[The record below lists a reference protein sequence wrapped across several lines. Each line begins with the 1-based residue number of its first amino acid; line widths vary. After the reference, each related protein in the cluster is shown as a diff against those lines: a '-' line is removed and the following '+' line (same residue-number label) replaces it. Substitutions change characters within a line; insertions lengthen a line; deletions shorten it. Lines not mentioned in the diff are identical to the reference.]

1 MAMNTKTVIV
11 SGSRTITDYQVV
23 KEAIESS
30 PWFGAIDTV
39 YIGDAKGV
47 DTLALR
53 WCKENGITYR
63 IFKAN
68 WGLYGR
74 GAGPERN
81 REMILEGGE
90 AVVAVWD
97 GESKGTRNMLAL
109 AKRFDLPVHP
119 AILKDEI
126 ERRRG

>member
-1 MAMNTKTVIV
+1 MDMNTKTVIF

-30 PWFGAIDTV
+30 PWFGAIDTA

-81 REMILEGGE
+81 NDMILAGGE

-97 GESKGTRNMLAL
+97 GESRGTRNMLEQA
-109 AKRFDLPVHP
+109 RRWSLPVYVKIHSK
-119 AILKDEI
+119 I
-126 ERRRG
+126 